1 MKRSFFLLPTL
12 ISVILV
18 GMSGCG
24 GNKQG
29 PGAPPAPPP
38 PLVKVATAE
47 IKSVDSS
54 RHLVAELK
62 APEAA
67 DIRSR
72 VEGYLLSHSFREG
85 SPVVAGQ
92 VLFQLDPRPYE
103 ASLAAARAQ
112 VAQAEGRLQQ
122 SNATLVQRQASE
134 ERARQ
139 QVTVLQVDAELE
151 EARANLRAT
160 EREVE
165 RFKPLVENGAV
176 PPQRYDEV
184 VDRHKVALSRYES
197 VQARLRNTKVGE
209 RADVRESGANVEAA
223 QADVRAAQA
232 SLQAARA
239 QLQAAQLNLNY
250 TTIRAPFSGVIG
262 TLGVDVGSLIIP
274 GQTRLATLS
283 KNDPIYADFPVD
295 EAAYLKLASG
305 PGFDQAPFELVLA
318 NEQAYPHKGRFVLVD
333 RSINQ
338 QTGTI
343 TVRAAFP
350 NPNHLLKPG
359 GFGRVKMQTDTLQNA
374 VVIPQKALT
383 NFQSLDAVYVLKD
396 DMTVEQRR
404 VTLGEKLDG
413 EVVVLEG
420 VNAGERVVTE
430 GLQKIRPGAT
440 VSLEDKVS

>member
-1 MKRSFFLLPTL
+1 MISL
-12 ISVILV
+12 ILM

-29 PGAPPAPPP
+29 PAAPPAPPP

-72 VEGYLLSHSFREG
+72 VEGYLMSHNFREG

-239 QLQAAQLNLNY
+239 QLQAARLNLNY

-318 NEQAYPHKGRFVLVD
+318 NEQPYPHKGRFVLVD

-350 NPNHLLKPG
+350 NPGHLLKPG

-396 DMTVEQRR
+396 DMTVEQRM
-404 VTLGEKLDG
+404 VKVGEKLDG

-440 VSLEDKVS
+440 VSLEDQVS